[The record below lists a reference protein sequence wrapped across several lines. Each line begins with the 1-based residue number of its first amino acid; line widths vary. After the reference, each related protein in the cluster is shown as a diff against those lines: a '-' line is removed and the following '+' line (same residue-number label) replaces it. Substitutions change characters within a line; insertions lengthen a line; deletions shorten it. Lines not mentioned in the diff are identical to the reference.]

1 MKRSFKA
8 ATAFTGAAVC
18 AVAMTP
24 AVGAATVVPE
34 TAKNCTAADANW
46 VHLYYSTEQRHS
58 IPACFGNNGAN
69 YLTNGQKFSE
79 GCTGNN
85 YGFFVVGG
93 TVESFKSNS
102 LWIFAPP
109 QKVTEVYIG
118 GHTAKYS
125 HTCPMVPNW

>member
-18 AVAMTP
+18 AVTMAP
-24 AVGAATVVPE
+24 AAGAVTAVPE
-34 TAKNCTAADANW
+34 TAQNCTAATATW
-46 VHLYYSTEQRHS
+46 VHLYYSSKQDHPT
-58 IPACFGNNGAN
+58 PACFGNNGPN

-79 GCTGNN
+79 MCTGNN
-85 YGFFVVGG
+85 YGIIKVAGEIEAFN
-93 TVESFKSNS
+93 SNA

-109 QKVTEVYIG
+109 LKVSSVWIT

-125 HTCPMVPNW
+125 HTCP